1 VSLDGQTFAA
11 CQFPPGMHPRS
22 HMYTILGSST
32 DSVFAHMTMTEPPNP
47 YWGNILKS
55 NWNRTYYGLSIENV
69 NRDERGYVDFE
80 KAIGLDGIA
89 LANIVSNPQEAA
101 VWGNKSLQS
110 RITHNDGG
118 TWKPLTPPKTDSRGR
133 PYSCNNVVRD
143 PPFM

>member
-1 VSLDGQTFAA
+1 
-11 CQFPPGMHPRS
+11 
-22 HMYTILGSST
+22 MYTILGSST
-32 DSVFAHMTMTEPPNP
+32 DSVFVHMTMTEPPNP

-110 RITHNDGG
+110 RITHNDGEPSIWIISQKQVLFNTQVALG
-118 TWKPLTPPKTDSRGR
+118 NHSLLPKRTPEVARTHAIMS
-133 PYSCNNVVRD
+133 
-143 PPFM
+143 